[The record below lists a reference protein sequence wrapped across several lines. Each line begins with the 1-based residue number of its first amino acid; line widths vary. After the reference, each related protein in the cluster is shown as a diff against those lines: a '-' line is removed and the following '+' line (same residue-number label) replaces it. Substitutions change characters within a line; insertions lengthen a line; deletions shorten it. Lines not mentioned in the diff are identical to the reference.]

1 MICLLFGPPGC
12 GKGTQA
18 RNLSQWLGI
27 PAVSTGVL
35 LRSCADEGLTRHLA
49 EGGFATDEMVN
60 EIIRERVRSAR
71 STSGG
76 ATMILDGYPRTVEQA
91 LYFDALLGEFGLAA
105 PVAIQLKVRTD
116 NLILRLASRRHCP
129 KCQRVYNL
137 QIDPPAHPG
146 ACDDCLSFLA
156 HREDDNAETVKRR
169 LAIYE
174 AVTAPVIRHYKSGVF
189 YDFDGERTPSE
200 VFAEMQ
206 AAFEGRR
213 ARAVG
218 L

>member
-27 PAVSTGVL
+27 PAISTGVL
-35 LRSCADEGLTRHLA
+35 LRSCADEALTRHLA

-60 EIIRERVRSAR
+60 GIVSERVRRVPAL
-71 STSGG
+71 
-76 ATMILDGYPRTVEQA
+76 ILDGYPRTVEQA
-91 LYFDALLGEFGLAA
+91 HYFDALLGKFGLAA
-105 PVAIQLKVRTD
+105 PVAIHFKVRTD
-116 NLILRLASRRHCP
+116 KLILRLASRRHCP
-129 KCQRVYNL
+129 KCERVYNL

-146 ACDDCLSFLA
+146 ACDDCLSSLA
-156 HREDDNAETVKRR
+156 HREDDNADTVKRR

-174 AVTAPVIRHYKSGVF
+174 AVTAPVIHHYKSGVF
-189 YDFDGERTPSE
+189 YDFDGERTPAE

>member
-35 LRSCADEGLTRHLA
+35 LRSCADETLTKHLA
-49 EGGFATDEMVN
+49 EGGFATDAMVN
-60 EIIRERVRSAR
+60 RIIREWVRRAQGAN
-71 STSGG
+71 GG

-91 LYFDALLGEFGLAA
+91 HYFDALLCEFGLAA
-105 PVAIQLKVRTD
+105 PVAIHLKVNIEKLVR
-116 NLILRLASRRHCP
+116 RLESRRHCP
-129 KCQRVYNL
+129 KCQLVYNL
-137 QIDPPAHPG
+137 RIDPPTHPG
-146 ACDDCLSFLA
+146 ACDDCLSALA
-156 HREDDNAETVKRR
+156 HREDDDADTVKRR
-169 LAIYE
+169 LEIYE
-174 AVTAPVIRHYKSGVF
+174 EVTAPVIRHYKSGVF
-189 YDFDGERTPSE
+189 YDFDGERSPAE

-206 AAFEGRR
+206 AALTGRR
-213 ARAVG
+213 TRAVG